1 MTNPTQSYTE
11 HLADELHALTEV
23 AKALASPFGL
33 SELLEAVM
41 KTIVNVL
48 EPADVGAIMLWDQ
61 SAGLFRPAAAIGY
74 NIEILKDIEL
84 RSGESIT
91 GKVYDEA
98 RPRLL
103 RTAKEVEQAMAD
115 MHPSNRQ
122 VMMRSLGTEKMPH
135 CAVAVPIMVG
145 ERKFGVLVL
154 ETLDHNKQFNEDN
167 LAFLHTLADLV
178 ALAIDRERLK
188 TKADNVRDIHQV
200 ERMRSEVMATLS
212 HELRMPLS
220 TIKGYSTALLMD
232 ELQWSDEKHK
242 ELLHLIEEA
251 CDDMEGMLK
260 DMLDSSLIEVERL
273 EMERQPMRLPHIARD
288 LTTEIQ
294 QRNKIHTPVV
304 DFPPDFPIVEA
315 DPRWIRQV
323 FRNIIDNAVKYSPE
337 GGLIVI
343 KGETRPTDV
352 VISVADQGI
361 GISPENLIPLFEKYH
376 RVQSPASLHVP
387 GTGLGLLLARTII
400 EAHGG
405 RIWIE
410 SKVGEGT
417 TVCFSLPHNT
427 PAPLRTSSRSDS
439 QPMK

>member
-1 MTNPTQSYTE
+1 MANTTQSYTE
-11 HLADELHALTEV
+11 HLANQLYALTEV
-23 AKALASPFGL
+23 AKTLASPFGL
-33 SELLEAVM
+33 SELLDAVM

-48 EPADVGAIMLWDQ
+48 EPADIGAIMLWDQ
-61 SAGLFRPAAAIGY
+61 SKGLFRPAAAIGY
-74 NIEILKDIEL
+74 DIEILKEIEL

-91 GKVYDEA
+91 GKVYNEA

-103 RTAKEVEQAMAD
+103 RTAKEVDQAMAD
-115 MHPSNRQ
+115 MHPSNRR
-122 VMMRSLGTEKMPH
+122 VMTRSLGTEEMPH
-135 CAVAVPIMVG
+135 CAIAVPIKVG

-154 ETLDHNKQFNEDN
+154 ETLDHHKQFDEDN
-167 LAFLHTLADLV
+167 LAFVHTLADLV
-178 ALAIDRERLK
+178 ALAIDRERLR
-188 TKADNVRDIHQV
+188 TKADNVRDIRQV

-212 HELRMPLS
+212 HELRMPLL

-242 ELLHLIEEA
+242 EFLHLIEEA

-260 DMLDSSLIEVERL
+260 DILDSSLIEVERL
-273 EMERQPMRLPHIARD
+273 EMERQPLRLQHIARD
-288 LTTEIQ
+288 LAGEIQ
-294 QRNKIHTPVV
+294 QRDKIHTPLV
-304 DFPPDFPIVEA
+304 DFPPDFPIIEA
-315 DPRWIRQV
+315 DPRWIKQV

-361 GISPENLIPLFEKYH
+361 GISPENLIPLFEKYF

-387 GTGLGLLLARTII
+387 GTGLGLLLARTIV

-417 TVCFSLPHNT
+417 TVYFSLPHNV
-427 PAPLRTSSRSDS
+427 PVPSRTGSRLNS
-439 QPMK
+439 